1 MARTRIGRVA
11 GELFGYVALFQ
22 RAPED
27 QRPSLPALRSHV
39 LSLLDAFSRD
49 PRLQQLPPAEVE
61 EARFALVAWVD
72 EVVLRSDWSGR
83 DVWEREPLQL
93 QLFAT
98 NRAGDQFYEHLERL
112 PPDLLAAREIYFLC
126 LAMGFEGAYVGREAD
141 RHALMLRQY
150 EMLRVSGCALEV
162 SGEEYLC
169 PAVYDGLAI
178 QLPRSSGGRLWS
190 RLFAMA
196 LVCAALLGVCWTA
209 LHFYAGSVPL
219 PPGS

>member
-22 RAPED
+22 KAPED

-39 LSLLDAFSRD
+39 LSLLDAFVRD
-49 PRLQQLPPAEVE
+49 PRLQELPPGEVD

-72 EVVLRSDWSGR
+72 EIVLRSSWSGR
-83 DVWEREPLQL
+83 DAWEREPLQL

-98 NRAGDQFYEHLERL
+98 NKAGDEFYDHLERL
-112 PPDLLAAREIYFLC
+112 LPDQLAAREIYFLC

-141 RHALMLRQY
+141 RHALMARQY
-150 EMLRVSGCALEV
+150 EMLRVSGRALEV
-162 SGEEYLC
+162 GTAEYLC

-190 RLFAMA
+190 RLFLMA
-196 LVCAALLGVCWTA
+196 LSCGALFGIFWTA